1 MLITL
6 LVIGAILSLA
16 IVGGIVWYFYMKLR
30 FKTVSSNEAL
40 IVTGT
45 NLGDPKKEKNVVKD
59 DSGRYM
65 KIIRGGG
72 HRLRMF
78 QQAERISLQSF
89 QLNLTT
95 PKVYTSE
102 GVGLYGEAV
111 ATIKVSDSI
120 DGIVQYAEQFLGK
133 KQKEI
138 AAEIEEVLGSNLRAI
153 LSSMTVEQIN
163 GDREKFNEE
172 VRRVAQ
178 EQLDRMGFHITS
190 LGLTNLRDDDN
201 YLENLGKPQVARV
214 QKVADIA
221 EAENLRETELKQ
233 AEVEEQI
240 AKEKYERQMSIA
252 ETKKAKDIKDAQI
265 LAETERE
272 RAVAEAAYDLE
283 QEERRLDIEKRR
295 LEIREQEKA
304 NELKLREMER
314 ENEVKLQERQVQ
326 LEKQQVE
333 VRKQQADAEYYAK
346 TREAEAAAEAQ
357 KLAGD
362 AEAEVIRKRAA
373 AEVEALKERAEAM
386 NKHKEVLITEKM
398 IEMLPQY
405 AQAISSSLSNV
416 ESIRIL
422 DGGNGDQVRSLPST
436 VTNMMANM
444 NEGLG
449 QMTGIN
455 LTEIV
460 ENLSKPSQHHNETNY
475 HGKAVADELKD
486 DVAKD
491 LLDAA
496 DTSKK

>member
-1 MLITL
+1 MLKFIAVLIPL
-6 LVIGAILSLA
+6 LILAAIGF
-16 IVGGIVWYFYMKLR
+16 VVWYFYMKLR

-45 NLGDPKKEKNVVKD
+45 NLGNPEKEKNIVKD
-59 DSGRYM
+59 DSGRYL
-65 KIIRGGG
+65 KVIRGGG

-78 QQAERISLQSF
+78 QQAEKISLQSF

-102 GVGLYGEAV
+102 GVGVYGEAV

-133 KQKEI
+133 KQEEI
-138 AAEIEEVLGSNLRAI
+138 SSEVEEVLGSNLRAI

-163 GDREKFNEE
+163 GDREKFNEA
-172 VRRVAQ
+172 VRKVAQ
-178 EQLDRMGFHITS
+178 DQLDRMGFHITS

-214 QKVADIA
+214 KKIADIA

-233 AEVEEQI
+233 AEVDEEI
-240 AKEKYERQMSIA
+240 AKEKYQRQMSIA
-252 ETKKAKDIKDAQI
+252 ETKKEKDLKDAQI

-272 RAVAEAAYDLE
+272 RAIAEAAYDLE
-283 QEERRLDIEKRR
+283 QEQRRLTIEKQR

-326 LEKQQVE
+326 LEKQKVE

-346 TREAEAAAEAQ
+346 TRQAKAEAEAR
-357 KLAGD
+357 KLAGE
-362 AEAEVIRKRAA
+362 AEADVIRKRAA

-386 NKHKEVLITEKM
+386 NKHKEVLITEKL

-405 AQAISSSLSNV
+405 ASAISNSLSNV
-416 ESIRIL
+416 DSIRIL
-422 DGGNGDQVRSLPST
+422 DGGKGEQLQSLPNA

-449 QMTGIN
+449 QMTGID
-455 LTEIV
+455 LTEII
-460 ENLSKPSQHHNETNY
+460 ENLSKRQHQTIIKETK
-475 HGKAVADELKD
+475 GKVDKSLEDKSDED
-486 DVAKD
+486 IEE
-491 LLDAA
+491 
-496 DTSKK
+496 

>member
-1 MLITL
+1 MLKFIAVLIPL
-6 LVIGAILSLA
+6 LILA
-16 IVGGIVWYFYMKLR
+16 AVGFVVWYFYMKLR

-45 NLGDPKKEKNVVKD
+45 NLGNPEKEKNIVKD
-59 DSGRYM
+59 DSGRYL

-78 QQAERISLQSF
+78 QQAEKISLQSF

-102 GVGLYGEAV
+102 GVGVYGEAV

-138 AAEIEEVLGSNLRAI
+138 ASEIEEVLGSNLRAI

-172 VRRVAQ
+172 VRKVAQ
-178 EQLDRMGFHITS
+178 KQLDRMGFHITS
-190 LGLTNLRDDDN
+190 LGLTDLRDDDG

-214 QKVADIA
+214 KKIADIA

-240 AKEKYERQMSIA
+240 AKERYEREMSIA
-252 ETKKAKDIKDAQI
+252 ETKKEKDLKDAQI

-272 RAVAEAAYDLE
+272 RAIAEAAYDLE
-283 QEERRLDIEKRR
+283 QEQRRLDIEKQR

-314 ENEVKLQERQVQ
+314 ENEVKLQERQVE
-326 LEKQQVE
+326 LEKQKVE

-346 TREAEAAAEAQ
+346 TRQAKAEAEARKLEGEAEA
-357 KLAGD
+357 D
-362 AEAEVIRKRAA
+362 VIRKRAA
-373 AEVEALKERAEAM
+373 AEVEALKERAKAM
-386 NKHKEVLITEKM
+386 NEHKEVIITEKL

-405 AQAISSSLSNV
+405 ASAISNSLSNV
-416 ESIRIL
+416 DSIRIL
-422 DGGNGDQVRSLPST
+422 DGGKGEQLQSLPNA

-449 QMTGIN
+449 QMTGID
-455 LTEIV
+455 LTEII
-460 ENLSKPSQHHNETNY
+460 ENLSKRQHQTIIKET
-475 HGKAVADELKD
+475 KDEVDKSLD
-486 DVAKD
+486 DKSD
-491 LLDAA
+491 EDIEE
-496 DTSKK
+496 

>member
-1 MLITL
+1 MLKFIAVLIPL
-6 LVIGAILSLA
+6 LILAAIGF
-16 IVGGIVWYFYMKLR
+16 VVWYFYMKLR

-45 NLGDPKKEKNVVKD
+45 NLGNPEKEKNIVKD
-59 DSGRYM
+59 DSGRYL

-78 QQAERISLQSF
+78 QQAEKISLQSF

-102 GVGLYGEAV
+102 GVGVYGEAV

-133 KQKEI
+133 KQEEI
-138 AAEIEEVLGSNLRAI
+138 ASEVEEVLGSNLRAI

-163 GDREKFNEE
+163 GDREKFNEA
-172 VRRVAQ
+172 VRKVAQ
-178 EQLDRMGFHITS
+178 DQLDRMGFHITS

-214 QKVADIA
+214 KKIADIA

-240 AKEKYERQMSIA
+240 AKERYEREMSIA
-252 ETKKAKDIKDAQI
+252 ETKKEKDLKDAQI

-272 RAVAEAAYDLE
+272 RAIAEAAYDLE
-283 QEERRLDIEKRR
+283 QEQRRLDIEKQR

-314 ENEVKLQERQVQ
+314 ENEVKLQERQVE
-326 LEKQQVE
+326 LEKQKVE

-346 TREAEAAAEAQ
+346 TRQAKAEAEARKLEGEAEA
-357 KLAGD
+357 D
-362 AEAEVIRKRAA
+362 VIRKRAA
-373 AEVEALKERAEAM
+373 AEVEALKERAKAM
-386 NKHKEVLITEKM
+386 NEHKEVIITEKL

-405 AQAISSSLSNV
+405 ASAISNSLSNV
-416 ESIRIL
+416 DSIRIL
-422 DGGNGDQVRSLPST
+422 DGGKGEQLQSLPNA

-449 QMTGIN
+449 QMTGID
-455 LTEIV
+455 LTEII
-460 ENLSKPSQHHNETNY
+460 ENLSKRQHQTIIKET
-475 HGKAVADELKD
+475 KDKVDKSLDDKSDED
-486 DVAKD
+486 IEE
-491 LLDAA
+491 
-496 DTSKK
+496 

>member
-1 MLITL
+1 MLKFIAVLIPL
-6 LVIGAILSLA
+6 LILAAIGF
-16 IVGGIVWYFYMKLR
+16 VVWYFYMKLR

-45 NLGDPKKEKNVVKD
+45 NLGNPEKEKNIVKD
-59 DSGRYM
+59 DSGRYL

-78 QQAERISLQSF
+78 QQAEKISLQSF

-102 GVGLYGEAV
+102 GVGVYGEAV

-133 KQKEI
+133 KQEEI
-138 AAEIEEVLGSNLRAI
+138 ASEVEEVLGSNLRAI

-163 GDREKFNEE
+163 GDREKFNEA
-172 VRRVAQ
+172 VRKVAQ
-178 EQLDRMGFHITS
+178 DQLDRMGFHITS

-214 QKVADIA
+214 KKIADIA

-240 AKEKYERQMSIA
+240 AKERYEREMSIA
-252 ETKKAKDIKDAQI
+252 ETKKEKDLKDAQI

-272 RAVAEAAYDLE
+272 RAIAEAAYDLE
-283 QEERRLDIEKRR
+283 QEQRRLDIEKQR

-314 ENEVKLQERQVQ
+314 ENEVKLQERQVE
-326 LEKQQVE
+326 LEKQKVE

-346 TREAEAAAEAQ
+346 TRQAKAEAEARKLEGEAEA
-357 KLAGD
+357 D
-362 AEAEVIRKRAA
+362 VIRKRAA
-373 AEVEALKERAEAM
+373 AEVEALKERAKAM
-386 NKHKEVLITEKM
+386 NEHKEVIITEKL

-405 AQAISSSLSNV
+405 ANAISNSLSNV
-416 ESIRIL
+416 DSIRIL
-422 DGGNGDQVRSLPST
+422 DGGKGEQLQSLPNV

-449 QMTGIN
+449 QMTGID
-455 LTEIV
+455 LTEII
-460 ENLSKPSQHHNETNY
+460 ENLSKRQHQTIIKET
-475 HGKAVADELKD
+475 KDKVDKSLDDKSDED
-486 DVAKD
+486 IEE
-491 LLDAA
+491 
-496 DTSKK
+496 